1 MIFRIILSVR
11 LLIIVLPILFRV
23 TTNGYYFFIF
33 SSENE
38 IEQNYVR
45 AMFNLKKVVYD
56 VSDPVQQCTNQSQ
69 KCILPLDFLSNEQV
83 RELLN

>member
-1 MIFRIILSVR
+1 M
-11 LLIIVLPILFRV
+11 
-23 TTNGYYFFIF
+23 
-33 SSENE
+33 
-38 IEQNYVR
+38 R